1 MHPGLGFVVAIFLA
15 TTFLLRG
22 LCFFWGA
29 ILICRRKVTGK
40 LIGKKFLPLTI
51 F

>member
-1 MHPGLGFVVAIFLA
+1 MHPELGFVVAIFWQPL
-15 TTFLLRG
+15 FLLRG
-22 LCFFWGA
+22 VCFFGA